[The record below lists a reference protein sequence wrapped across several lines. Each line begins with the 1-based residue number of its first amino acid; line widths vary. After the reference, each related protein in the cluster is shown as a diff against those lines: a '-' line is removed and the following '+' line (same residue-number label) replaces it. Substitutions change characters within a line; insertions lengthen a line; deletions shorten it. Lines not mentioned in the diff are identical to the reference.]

1 MFWESWES
9 AACLARLL
17 RSVYGLS
24 WAASPTCLWG
34 GVQTSACL
42 WVVLCV
48 MWQPSVLDTF
58 ARPQP
63 VHADP
68 LSRQVAARGAAAA
81 DADAAADGQP
91 KLLQGINSRNINAFV
106 EQIHGE
112 QDLDFPIGQRAQ
124 SRLSFIGRTVTP
136 HGN

>member
-1 MFWESWES
+1 MPEHKTSMFLESWES

-68 LSRQVAARGAAAA
+68 LSRQVAARGDAAA
-81 DADAAADGQP
+81 DA
-91 KLLQGINSRNINAFV
+91 
-106 EQIHGE
+106 E
-112 QDLDFPIGQRAQ
+112 
-124 SRLSFIGRTVTP
+124 
-136 HGN
+136 

>member
-1 MFWESWES
+1 MVGVTLTEE
-9 AACLARLL
+9 LASVTLSRLPL
-17 RSVYGLS
+17 PLPPVVRDGLCALGLPQTRPGLWGTVDASVYGLS

-68 LSRQVAARGAAAA
+68 LATGSSSWCCG
-81 DADAAADGQP
+81 
-91 KLLQGINSRNINAFV
+91 S
-106 EQIHGE
+106 
-112 QDLDFPIGQRAQ
+112 
-124 SRLSFIGRTVTP
+124 
-136 HGN
+136 